1 MRDRAYK
8 KECAE
13 KVKAS
18 RAKLAVDLKQLG
30 FRLWDSQTN
39 FILAQTPK
47 GNAEQLY
54 LALKERVIL
63 VATSS
68 SLVREDKVRIKVGNR
83 QFCRSVYCQQ
93 EPIYNGWLAGTAKS
107 LGMRTWLGCSKINR
121 TQRATSEGCNAPPE

>member
-47 GNAEQLY
+47 GNAEQIY

-68 SLVREDKVRIKVGNR
+68 SLVREDKVRIKVGTDE
-83 QFCRSVYCQQ
+83 RSSDV
-93 EPIYNGWLAGTAKS
+93 
-107 LGMRTWLGCSKINR
+107 CSGVPKTLSNVV
-121 TQRATSEGCNAPPE
+121 SPPTPPGAETG